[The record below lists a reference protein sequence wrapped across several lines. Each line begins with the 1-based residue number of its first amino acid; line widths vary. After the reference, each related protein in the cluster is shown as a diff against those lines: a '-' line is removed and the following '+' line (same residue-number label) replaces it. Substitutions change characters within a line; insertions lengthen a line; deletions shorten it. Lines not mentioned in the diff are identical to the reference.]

1 MDIIIR
7 VGHKIQT
14 AQRTKNVTLAP
25 NMLVAMDM
33 DDEKPFTVVGHVQQR
48 PKQGV
53 HAVSLGGGHA
63 DWSDFI
69 ATWFFD

>member
-1 MDIIIR
+1 
-7 VGHKIQT
+7 
-14 AQRTKNVTLAP
+14 
-25 NMLVAMDM
+25 MLVAMDM